1 LPTPRVKQE
10 VRAREDAGPQQA
22 VRQRRT
28 HHWLL
33 GTGVVLLLLSIVGF
47 ATVADDLRH
56 VGELLAVASLCIA
69 GAALVTASFPNP
81 LSRTLALPWLAM
93 AVIAG
98 ALCGAATD
106 HMAIGFASGALAG
119 LLISATTSDR
129 RFH

>member
-1 LPTPRVKQE
+1 VKHEEQ
-10 VRAREDAGPQQA
+10 AKEDAEPQGA
-22 VRQRRT
+22 VHPRQT

-33 GTGVVLLLLSIVGF
+33 GIGVFLILVSILGF

-81 LSRTLALPWLAM
+81 LSRMLALPWLAM

-98 ALCGAATD
+98 ALCGAATN
-106 HMAIGFASGALAG
+106 HMTSGFAFGTLTG
-119 LLISATTSDR
+119 LLLSVATSTR

>member
-1 LPTPRVKQE
+1 VKHQEQAKEAAGLQGAVHPRQT
-10 VRAREDAGPQQA
+10 
-22 VRQRRT
+22 QR
-28 HHWLL
+28 WLL
-33 GTGVVLLLLSIVGF
+33 GTGIFLILISILGF

-81 LSRTLALPWLAM
+81 LSRMLTLPWLAM

-98 ALCGAATD
+98 ALCGAVTD
-106 HMAIGFASGALAG
+106 HMTLGFAFGTLAG
-119 LLISATTSDR
+119 LILAAATSSR